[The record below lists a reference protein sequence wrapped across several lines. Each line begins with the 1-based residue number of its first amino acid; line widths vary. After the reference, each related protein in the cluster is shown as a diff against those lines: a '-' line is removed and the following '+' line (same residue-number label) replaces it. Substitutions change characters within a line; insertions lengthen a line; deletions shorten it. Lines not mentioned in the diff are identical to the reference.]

1 MITKPSARVA
11 RARRRKRVR
20 ARIHGTQE
28 RLRLCVFRSSANIYA
43 QIIDDDQGHTLVAA
57 SSLEKSIRAAA
68 DTAGGDEAGE
78 TGKVALATVVGRTLA
93 ERAAQAGVTKVVFDR
108 AGYLY
113 HGRVKALADGARAG
127 GLDF

>member
-1 MITKPSARVA
+1 MITKPSARIA
-11 RARRRKRVR
+11 RARRRKRIR
-20 ARIHGTQE
+20 AKVHGTRE

-43 QIIDDDQGHTLVAA
+43 QIIDDDQGHTVVAA

-68 DTAGGDEAGE
+68 EAAVTGDDAE
-78 TGKVALATVVGRTLA
+78 TGKIALATAVGKTLA
-93 ERAAQAGVTKVVFDR
+93 ERATQAGLSKVVFDR

-113 HGRVKALADGARAG
+113 HGRVKALAEGARAG